1 MNRLCTILATAFL
14 PAYFLAACSNAEKSA
29 GGSVEDQ
36 EVIAVTDKTI
46 SGVTQKGPF
55 LHGSSITIQEL
66 DEKTLSQT
74 GNSYEGKTKNDKG
87 EFSVKVAKQA
97 SPFALL
103 KANGFYRNEV
113 SGKKSQ
119 SPITLY
125 AIIDLSKREVANV
138 NLLTHLEYER
148 SVYLAATDSMDVATA
163 KERAE
168 REVLASFG
176 IEGEFANS
184 EDLNIFGES
193 DGSAALLAI
202 SVLMQGDLDEADFSE
217 RLANYASDIEEDGT
231 WNDSAAATVIADWA
245 FETNRNDSLK
255 AIGKNIAGWEI
266 SADIPAFEKYV
277 NNFWYNNF
285 RLGSCNAKREGEV
298 QKNANKKS
306 KNAAVYFICR
316 SGAWNIANDF
326 EKDTYGWKDTTDG
339 AIKKGDITDSLYIFD
354 ETIWRPLSPTEKK
367 LGRCVKALEDTV
379 RVINILE
386 DSSQIDF
393 HDNIRNY
400 DRYFICRSG
409 KWKTPKDLVGSMT
422 DPRDGHVYRTIEIN
436 SQIWMAENLAYKDSV
451 SYPSMRGK
459 FWCGSDYAFG
469 CYYKWTAAI
478 DSVKFATDV
487 DNPLD
492 CGENNSCRGKL
503 PDVVQGICPDG
514 WHVPNEEEFVSLIES
529 LITPDLYAEFQIIR
543 WEDIPKAYPQDTT
556 ACDGDGR
563 CLIAIGDFYDRVFED
578 LVTFWSSTEKSTKSV
593 LTGDTLYYAVEAHP
607 ISWACRSK
615 LEEPKQEVQEEQ
627 QAEYRKCLHTYF
639 IHGNSKNTGRPV
651 RCRKDDD

>member
-46 SGVTQKGPF
+46 SGV
-55 LHGSSITIQEL
+55 
-66 DEKTLSQT
+66 KTLSQT

-245 FETNRNDSLK
+245 FETNKNDSLK
-255 AIGKNIAGWEI
+255 AIGAMEECIVVL
-266 SADIPAFEKYV
+266 PKY
-277 NNFWYNNF
+277 
-285 RLGSCNAKREGEV
+285 
-298 QKNANKKS
+298 
-306 KNAAVYFICR
+306 
-316 SGAWNIANDF
+316 
-326 EKDTYGWKDTTDG
+326 
-339 AIKKGDITDSLYIFD
+339 
-354 ETIWRPLSPTEKK
+354 RPTSPH
-367 LGRCVKALEDTV
+367 
-379 RVINILE
+379 
-386 DSSQIDF
+386 S
-393 HDNIRNY
+393 
-400 DRYFICRSG
+400 
-409 KWKTPKDLVGSMT
+409 
-422 DPRDGHVYRTIEIN
+422 
-436 SQIWMAENLAYKDSV
+436 
-451 SYPSMRGK
+451 
-459 FWCGSDYAFG
+459 
-469 CYYKWTAAI
+469 
-478 DSVKFATDV
+478 
-487 DNPLD
+487 
-492 CGENNSCRGKL
+492 
-503 PDVVQGICPDG
+503 
-514 WHVPNEEEFVSLIES
+514 
-529 LITPDLYAEFQIIR
+529 
-543 WEDIPKAYPQDTT
+543 
-556 ACDGDGR
+556 
-563 CLIAIGDFYDRVFED
+563 
-578 LVTFWSSTEKSTKSV
+578 KST
-593 LTGDTLYYAVEAHP
+593 
-607 ISWACRSK
+607 
-615 LEEPKQEVQEEQ
+615 
-627 QAEYRKCLHTYF
+627 
-639 IHGNSKNTGRPV
+639 
-651 RCRKDDD
+651 